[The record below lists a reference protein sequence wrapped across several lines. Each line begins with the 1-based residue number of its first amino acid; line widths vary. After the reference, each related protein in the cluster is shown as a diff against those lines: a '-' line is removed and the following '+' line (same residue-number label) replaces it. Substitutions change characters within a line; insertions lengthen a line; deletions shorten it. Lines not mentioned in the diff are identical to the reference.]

1 MRARRIIRVQPPAP
15 LGEVT
20 VAPAA
25 LTGRPEADM
34 ARAMAAAL
42 GDVDAP
48 SAAHT
53 SDRWRQAFPPAPSG
67 AGMTALGMMMERV
80 RRFG

>member
-25 LTGRPEADM
+25 LTGRAEADV

-42 GDVDAP
+42 ADAEAA
-48 SAAHT
+48 SAADI
-53 SDRWRQAFPPAPSG
+53 SNRWRQAFRSPRPAQG
-67 AGMTALGMMMERV
+67 
-80 RRFG
+80 

>member
-15 LGEVT
+15 LGEVI

-25 LTGRPEADM
+25 LTGRAEADM
-34 ARAMAAAL
+34 ARAMTAAR
-42 GDVDAP
+42 GDVEAP
-48 SAAHT
+48 DVVDIT
-53 SDRWRQAFPPAPSG
+53 GFPPAPPSP
-67 AGMTALGMMMERV
+67 GMTALGMMMGRV

>member
-1 MRARRIIRVQPPAP
+1 MRARRIIRVHQPAP

-25 LTGRPEADM
+25 LTGLAEADT

-42 GDVDAP
+42 ADVEAKR
-48 SAAHT
+48 AARL
-53 SDRWRQAFPPAPSG
+53 SSRWRQAFPLLRSPRPAQD
-67 AGMTALGMMMERV
+67 
-80 RRFG
+80 

>member
-1 MRARRIIRVQPPAP
+1 MRARRIICVHPPAP

-25 LTGRPEADM
+25 LTGRAEADM

-42 GDVDAP
+42 ADVEIE
-48 SAAHT
+48 SAAGM
-53 SDRWRQAFPPAPSG
+53 SNRWRQAFPLAQPGTAT
-67 AGMTALGMMMERV
+67 TALGMMMERV
-80 RRFG
+80 RRLG

>member
-25 LTGRPEADM
+25 LTGRAEADM
-34 ARAMAAAL
+34 VRAMAATLA
-42 GDVDAP
+42 DVETANATDK
-48 SAAHT
+48 SN
-53 SDRWRQAFPPAPSG
+53 RWRHPFRSPRPAQG
-67 AGMTALGMMMERV
+67 G
-80 RRFG
+80 RRSA